1 MRKHSKGKHLKE
13 KTKSKKKKIVIFFLI
28 IVILI
33 FLTKNIEDVG
43 SFYRNIYEDIITKIT
58 TTSEIIDFEIP
69 DKMGGYNVL
78 GILVIDKLEIQ
89 KNILDKTTDSSL
101 NISVTKFYGP
111 NINEEGNFC
120 ITGHNYKET
129 FADLNKLEIND
140 TFYIID
146 KASSKKIT
154 YKIYDMYTVNPTE
167 LDCLSQQTNGRKEVT
182 LITCNPRRTN
192 KIYYKSKRSINFE
205 IIIF

>member
-1 MRKHSKGKHLKE
+1 MKKHFKGKHLKE
-13 KTKSKKKKIVIFFLI
+13 KPKSKKKKIIISFLI
-28 IVILI
+28 IVIII
-33 FLTKNIEDVG
+33 FFTKNIEKLQ
-43 SFYRNIYEDIITKIT
+43 NLYEKIILKIT
-58 TTSEIIDFEIP
+58 TTSEVIDIEIP

-101 NISVTKFYGP
+101 NISVTKFYGS

-129 FADLNKLEIND
+129 FADLNKLEIGD

-146 KASSKKIT
+146 KNSKKVT
-154 YKIYDMYTVNPTE
+154 YKIYDMYTVNPNE
-167 LDCLSQQTNGRKEVT
+167 LECLSQKTNGRKEVT

-192 KIYYKSKRSINFE
+192 KIYYKSQRSINFK